1 MLWAAYCVF
10 CEFKSVRELS
20 LIHIFYMT
28 GTIEQLQIDAPVRIE
43 IDTQG
48 DNFLAYG
55 ESMEITCKVFKGWED
70 ITDLSLIH
78 I

>member
-1 MLWAAYCVF
+1 
-10 CEFKSVRELS
+10 
-20 LIHIFYMT
+20 MT

-55 ESMEITCKVFKGWED
+55 ESMEILARSLKVGRILQTQLD
-70 ITDLSLIH
+70 NGLSEGIVEIPPMMKLGISS
-78 I
+78 IRISTVQ